1 MHNIM
6 SNMVSTVLQQIRV
19 EVVGTNGKP
28 PSLCFTPAS
37 AVVHSKGALPN
48 TKEVLKM
55 FAEV

>member
-1 MHNIM
+1 M